1 MSSDDLSKLPTIE
14 RLRKLIKTA
23 EDFKSVV
30 SQFGPVLKVLGID
43 VEKLQ
48 EGLSGISEKS
58 DDVEN
63 LAQLPKRFN
72 THFLSR
78 GWIAYESLKTQIVID
93 AVEKADGNDVDGAEA
108 LLVSHYSYE
117 TVKFWLNQMNN
128 IHTFKLRMRLARLA
142 LNDYK
147 EQRYHACIP
156 VILSLVDGLVNE
168 LNKGSGLFKENTD
181 LVAWDSIAGHPE
193 SLTLLAKVLSKA
205 RGKTHSEEI
214 FIPYRNG
221 ILHGNDLSYDNQ
233 VVAAKTWALLFAVGD
248 WARKIEKGER
258 MEPQPS
264 EPLTLQ
270 EQIEQF
276 IQLRITQ
283 LNFKKRQAE
292 WKPRN
297 IVIGKHI
304 SASGNVDDYIE
315 GTPERTL
322 VEYLHYWKNRNYGEM
337 SKRAMAS
344 FKVAGG
350 AARKIRDFYD
360 YRTLIDF
367 EIKDVKDIALSATN
381 ISVSMH
387 ILDKNKQVNKDFQY
401 RLLYLD
407 ATGKSQDRDES
418 GFKWYITNWETFGR

>member
-1 MSSDDLSKLPTIE
+1 MSSDDLSKIPKIE

-23 EDFKSVV
+23 EDFESVV
-30 SQFGPVLKVLGID
+30 SQLEPVLKALGVDI
-43 VEKLQ
+43 EELR
-48 EGLSGISEKS
+48 EGLSKISEKS

-78 GWIAYESLKTQIVID
+78 GWISYDSLSPQIAND
-93 AVEKADGNDVDGAEA
+93 AIEKADIGDLDGAEQ
-108 LLVSHYSYE
+108 LLVSYYSYE
-117 TVKFWLNQMNN
+117 MVKSWLGQMNS
-128 IHTFKLRMRLARLA
+128 IHAFQPRMRLARLA
-142 LNDYK
+142 LDDYREK
-147 EQRYHACIP
+147 RYHACIP

-168 LNKGSGLFKENTD
+168 LNKGSGFFKKEDTD
-181 LVAWDSIAGHPE
+181 LVAWDSIAGHYE
-193 SLTLLAKVLSKA
+193 GLSQLAKVLSKT
-205 RGKTHSEEI
+205 RGKTYTERI
-214 FIPYRNG
+214 AIPYRNG

-258 MEPQPS
+258 IAPAQQA
-264 EPLTLQ
+264 LNLGDLLQ
-270 EQIEQF
+270 KLQANLELKQ
-276 IQLRITQ
+276 QL
-283 LNFKKRQAE
+283 AE

-304 SASGNVDDYIE
+304 PAFGNVDDYIE

-322 VEYLHYWKNRNYGEM
+322 VEYLHYWKNRNYGDM

-360 YRTLIDF
+360 YRTLVDF

-381 ISVSMH
+381 IRVSMH
-387 ILDKNKQVNKDFQY
+387 ILDKNKQVDKDFQY

-418 GFKWYITNWETFGR
+418 EFKWYITNWETIGR